1 MTLARGTVAA
11 RAVLD
16 QRAIHIADLQAEA
29 EEYPEGREFALRFG
43 HRTILAVPLIR
54 AATAIG
60 VINVRLDWISCLRA
74 PQISALAQ
82 DQGALQMSLGSEQ
95 TVAAYK
101 SLALVER
108 AFRTLKGVDMQV
120 RPIYHCLSAGR
131 LVRTT

>member
-1 MTLARGTVAA
+1 MFEGDTADPKTVKDQIEKLKRRFRLSHVAIVGDRGMITSAR
-11 RAVLD
+11 
-16 QRAIHIADLQAEA
+16 IA
-29 EEYPEGREFALRFG
+29 EELKPAG
-43 HRTILAVPLIR
+43 
-54 AATAIG
+54 
-60 VINVRLDWISCLRA
+60 LDWISCLRA